1 MAKYEQKDNTG
12 TLFIN
17 NRKQNDRQ
25 PDRTGTVMIDGVEYY
40 LSGWDKSGPS
50 GDRINLAVTKKEAK
64 QEQRQDAKQASYD
77 RQKPAPADDF
87 DVPF

>member
-1 MAKYEQKDNTG
+1 MAKYEQKDNSG

-25 PDRTGTVMIDGVEYY
+25 PDRTGTIMIEGVEYY

-64 QEQRQDAKQASYD
+64 QEQRQDAKQASD
-77 RQKPAPADDF
+77 DSQKPAPADDF